1 VKSSLHPGPAGATV
15 RSSAQAAAL
24 EPGMTDSSRFLLR
37 LRRRALQCYDL
48 LLYVM
53 LLALAIVAAM
63 PASSG
68 EAQDDAVHCGKN
80 QSSTVVITK

>member
-1 VKSSLHPGPAGATV
+1 
-15 RSSAQAAAL
+15 
-24 EPGMTDSSRFLLR
+24 MTDLSRFLLR

-53 LLALAIVAAM
+53 LVALALVAFV
-63 PASSG
+63 PASG

>member
-1 VKSSLHPGPAGATV
+1 
-15 RSSAQAAAL
+15 
-24 EPGMTDSSRFLLR
+24 MTDRSRLLLR

-53 LLALAIVAAM
+53 LVALTLVALM
-63 PASSG
+63 PASG

>member
-1 VKSSLHPGPAGATV
+1 
-15 RSSAQAAAL
+15 
-24 EPGMTDSSRFLLR
+24 MTDRSRFLVR
-37 LRRRALQCYDL
+37 LRRRALQGYDL

-53 LLALAIVAAM
+53 LVALAIVAAV

-68 EAQDDAVHCGKN
+68 EAAEDAVHCGKN

>member
-1 VKSSLHPGPAGATV
+1 
-15 RSSAQAAAL
+15 
-24 EPGMTDSSRFLLR
+24 MTDRSRFLVR
-37 LRRRALQCYDL
+37 MRRRALQGYDL

-53 LLALAIVAAM
+53 LVALAIVAAV

-68 EAQDDAVHCGKN
+68 EADDDAVHCGKN

>member
-1 VKSSLHPGPAGATV
+1 
-15 RSSAQAAAL
+15 
-24 EPGMTDSSRFLLR
+24 MTPFSRFLTR
-37 LRRRALQCYDL
+37 LRRRVLQCYDL

-53 LLALAIVAAM
+53 LVALALVAVM
-63 PASSG
+63 PASG

>member
-1 VKSSLHPGPAGATV
+1 MNH
-15 RSSAQAAAL
+15 
-24 EPGMTDSSRFLLR
+24 SSRFLLR

-53 LLALAIVAAM
+53 LLALAIAAAM